1 MLRESAAL
9 VVDSKERM
17 QRVEKY
23 LEELQVLDL
32 TKVEEE
38 QQMVK
43 RRSLQISLELQDM
56 KDNLMQLSSNSQ
68 MNNEGES
75 EGQQCSDPSVTYF
88 GMEWK
93 AIFKTCR
100 WISKELNTL
109 LEHLLEENVVGSYS
123 LEKLLVE
130 IGGLENDVMNHKMAV
145 FRDISVYETISSNAL
160 KEHQLERS
168 HSCKDRGQRER
179 VKPKCTKSG
188 SLRGLFKKKRKIDVK
203 EEEND
208 DIPFSNIAKQNY
220 LALKRKSLSL
230 DEGINMKCSFLQ
242 SVSCF

>member
-1 MLRESAAL
+1 M
-9 VVDSKERM
+9 
-17 QRVEKY
+17 
-23 LEELQVLDL
+23 DL

-38 QQMVK
+38 QQLVK

-56 KDNLMQLSSNSQ
+56 KDNLVQLSGNSQ
-68 MNNEGES
+68 VPNEEEN
-75 EGQQCSDPSVTYF
+75 EGQQCSDPSVRFF

-100 WISKELNTL
+100 WISKELDTL
-109 LEHLLEENVVGSYS
+109 LEHLLAEINDGSS
-123 LEKLLVE
+123 RVEKLLVE
-130 IGGLENDVMNHKMAV
+130 IRGLENDVMNHKMAV

-179 VKPKCTKSG
+179 VKHTSTKSQN
-188 SLRGLFKKKRKIDVK
+188 LRGLFKKKRKIDEKVEAK
-203 EEEND
+203 D
-208 DIPFSNIAKQNY
+208 DTPFSNTAKQNY